1 MSTSLSRWEQETIIN
16 YNNEEKGAS
25 VYTADPVI
33 QRKLDKLVEK
43 YPDDYKLN
51 KVEVINETQSGKFY
65 ELSSK
70 KFISFRP
77 PVHMTEE
84 QKKAAA
90 ERLAA
95 YKNSMEDVAND

>member
-1 MSTSLSRWEQETIIN
+1 MKLTRYEQETVIN
-16 YNNEEKGAS
+16 YNNEESGAS
-25 VYTADPVI
+25 IYTADPVI

-43 YPDDYKLN
+43 YPDDYKCTKIDNLSD
-51 KVEVINETQSGKFY
+51 TQTAKFY

-95 YKNSMEDVAND
+95 YRNSMEED

>member
-1 MSTSLSRWEQETIIN
+1 MSTIKLTRYEQETVIN
-16 YNNEEKGAS
+16 YNNEESGAS
-25 VYTADPVI
+25 IYTADPVI

-43 YPDDYKLN
+43 YPNDYKCTKIDNLSD
-51 KVEVINETQSGKFY
+51 TQSAKFY

-90 ERLAA
+90 ERLAT
-95 YKNSMEDVAND
+95 YRNSMEED